1 MNKILI
7 TIIITTCSLFLSAQ
21 EDIKNTQD
29 KTQHKLGLFASTI
42 RAVGFSYKLV
52 LQEKYQF
59 QIVALPVA
67 SKNQKILLSG
77 LAYRY
82 KFKSFKNW
90 DILSFVSA
98 GYYYNKT
105 SYDDDSAIINDDLS
119 DPINDDLSDPSEE
132 VLSFST
138 GLAFEY
144 GKSDF
149 LKLNLQVGYGLYNVT
164 SEDWSTNLSTA
175 IGFDFLINRI
185 KK

>member
-7 TIIITTCSLFLSAQ
+7 TIIIATCSLFLSAQ
-21 EDIKNTQD
+21 DDSKNKQY
-29 KTQHKLGLFASTI
+29 KTQHKLGLFAGTT

-59 QIVALPVA
+59 QVVALPVA

-77 LAYRY
+77 LAYKY
-82 KFKSFKNW
+82 KFRSFKSW

-105 SYDDDSAIINDDLS
+105 SYDYDSGFISN
-119 DPINDDLSDPSEE
+119 PSEE

-175 IGFDFLINRI
+175 IGFDFLINRT

>member
-1 MNKILI
+1 MNKIFI
-7 TIIITTCSLFLSAQ
+7 TIIIAICSLSLSAQ
-21 EDIKNTQD
+21 DDSKEPQD
-29 KTQHKLGLFASTI
+29 KRQHKLGLFAGTTRS
-42 RAVGFSYKLV
+42 VGFSYKLV
-52 LQEKYQF
+52 LQNKYQF
-59 QIVALPVA
+59 QVVALPIA
-67 SKNQKILLSG
+67 SKNEKILLSG

-82 KFKSFKNW
+82 KFKSFTSW

-105 SYDDDSAIINDDLS
+105 SYDYDRALLNDE
-119 DPINDDLSDPSEE
+119 LSDPSEE

-149 LKLNLQVGYGLYNVT
+149 LKLNLQVGYGLYDVT

-175 IGFDFLINRI
+175 IGFDILINRI

>member
-7 TIIITTCSLFLSAQ
+7 TIIIATCSLFLSAQ
-21 EDIKNTQD
+21 DDSKNKQD
-29 KTQHKLGLFASTI
+29 KTQHKLGLFAGTT

-59 QIVALPVA
+59 QVVALPVA

-77 LAYRY
+77 LAYKY
-82 KFKSFKNW
+82 KFRSFKSW

-105 SYDDDSAIINDDLS
+105 SYDYDSAVINDDS
-119 DPINDDLSDPSEE
+119 SDPSEE